1 MVITLKD
8 IDKYYGRGSSVV
20 AALKKINLNIAQGEI
35 IAIMGPSGSG
45 KSTLMN
51 IIGCLD
57 RPTRGIYEFNG
68 HNVNKLN
75 DNQLAE
81 LRNKHIG
88 FVFQN
93 FNLLPR
99 AIALAN
105 VELPMIYA
113 GIPKR
118 KRRRVAMELME
129 VVGLKDRAFHKPN
142 ELSGGQKQR
151 VAIARS
157 LVNHP
162 SILLADEPT
171 GNLDTQSGTEIMQL
185 FETLNSIGV
194 TVVLV
199 THDRDVANYARRVVY
214 IRDGE
219 IISDTGKSTANTRE
233 RSMPDHHAENIP
245 LESQVTTNI

>member
-1 MVITLKD
+1 MVIRL
-8 IDKYYGRGSSVV
+8 INMDKYYGRGSSKV
-20 AALKKINLNIAQGEI
+20 AALKKINLEITPGEI

-57 RPTRGIYEFNG
+57 KPTKGIYEFNG
-68 HNVNKLN
+68 RKVNTLN
-75 DNQLAE
+75 DNQLAV

-99 AIALAN
+99 STALAN
-105 VELPMIYA
+105 VELPLIYA
-113 GIPKR
+113 GVPGS
-118 KRRRVAMELME
+118 KRRRVATELLEM
-129 VVGLKDRAFHKPN
+129 VGLKERIYHKPS

-151 VAIARS
+151 VAVARA

-171 GNLDTQSGTEIMQL
+171 GNLDTRSGAEIMKL
-185 FETLNSIGV
+185 FKTLNSIGV

-199 THDRDVANYARRVVY
+199 THEKEVASHARRIIY
-214 IRDGE
+214 IRDGAIVSDNGIRKNRREQRFE
-219 IISDTGKSTANTRE
+219 I
-233 RSMPDHHAENIP
+233 
-245 LESQVTTNI
+245 V